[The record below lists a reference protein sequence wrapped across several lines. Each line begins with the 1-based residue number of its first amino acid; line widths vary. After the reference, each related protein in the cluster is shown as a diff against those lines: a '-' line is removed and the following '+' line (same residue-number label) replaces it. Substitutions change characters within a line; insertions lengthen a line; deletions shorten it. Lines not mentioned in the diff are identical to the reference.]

1 MPLFFCREGNQMV
14 QNVVIWTIFII
25 GVFTVLGNA
34 KLAAFVILIA
44 IGTKLYLKHTGKDN
58 KDEQ

>member
-1 MPLFFCREGNQMV
+1 MV